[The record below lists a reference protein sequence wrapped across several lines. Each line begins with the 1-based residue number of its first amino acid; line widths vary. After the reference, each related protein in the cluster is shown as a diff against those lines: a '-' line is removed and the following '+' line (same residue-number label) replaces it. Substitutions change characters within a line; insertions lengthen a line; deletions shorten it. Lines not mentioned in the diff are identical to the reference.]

1 MIRKVCDGSWV
12 DSWDWPTSTLPRGR
26 RLPLSIPDVNHCP
39 NSYSSVKVQILLFLI
54 KGAQKFGGNSAYLQ
68 NMFYFTERLLT
79 FSVLSRF
86 FRGSYHK
93 IMPSLAKHFENREAN
108 IRYDPFSLC
117 PTSFLQPSWVM
128 EPPRIFFLYM
138 SASAGFKRYL
148 IFKTSTYVVNIL
160 SNVPAPAD
168 LYIWAPSAWTCPAQ
182 VRRCCFKKSWG
193 VTQPKRRKPVCPACP
208 VWRAPTERF
217 CCVQQIFHS
226 RRYHFLC
233 GYFHWASTCKC
244 RKRRLG

>member
-1 MIRKVCDGSWV
+1 MMDLEWTPETDPPPPYPEEDDFQCPYLMWSIAQIVTPVKFCCFLSKVHKSLV
-12 DSWDWPTSTLPRGR
+12 E
-26 RLPLSIPDVNHCP
+26 IPHIYKICFI
-39 NSYSSVKVQILLFLI
+39 SQSGYLLFR
-54 KGAQKFGGNSAYLQ
+54 SCP
-68 NMFYFTERLLT
+68 
-79 FSVLSRF
+79 VF

-93 IMPSLAKHFENREAN
+93 IMHSLAKHFENREAN

-168 LYIWAPSAWTCPAQ
+168 LYIWALSAWTCPAQ

-226 RRYHFLC
+226 RQYHFLC
-233 GYFHWASTCKC
+233 GYIHWASTCKC